1 MHFPSKVVAITG
13 LLLSLLATGVQ
24 AEVSSTTKHTSRED
38 RYSFPINAE
47 EISHRLFTPS
57 LISNSSPELCSAFE
71 KEIEHGQGPSRST
84 PEAITDAGNML
95 EVPIAPISLPFASRL
110 TSESAV
116 IQNEGKQQTVLM
128 RATGSWGGG
137 AYSDHGVY
145 LKDGVVSTSEIP
157 WDSELEDWT
166 PVFHQI
172 RVGWPF
178 EALTAS
184 NTLYLVKSS
193 SDKPEQ
199 PSDSVGL
206 YQVHPSGELE
216 QLCLVRAAPIMSLQG
231 RNVLLGKQTDNSPTL
246 AVNIPPK
253 LNQFFDDLDK
263 IDGGSSYGGCGT
275 GRAWSYH
282 EQGRISSRVT
292 SLVSPWAPIYTNSAT
307 LYDTGNII
315 RLGFNPLNSDVVLTF
330 LNDWG
335 LASLYNY
342 RIIKHIKDDIPEA
355 QKALADFYKE
365 EFGLKDESANKAAAL
380 NVGRIITASLELWS
394 FHDWDVSEEENLDLD
409 SFAKKYRE
417 KLTNHKALPDWYV
430 RKAIL
435 NDMQELVQ
443 ETSKEDLIASG
454 QGIPEPLVIYGLDD
468 PEMTK
473 LLIAKG
479 MDVNAPN
486 WFGKTALM
494 YAAQWN
500 MPQMVKLLIE
510 THADVNAATT
520 PVGQQVCDSGPT
532 ITGRTA
538 LMYAAENA
546 SLPVIQTLLDA
557 GADKTKKDSTNRRA
571 WNYLMGNRLQVVNPN
586 LKGNDLETAKQLLE
600 FDVSKE

>member
-1 MHFPSKVVAITG
+1 
-13 LLLSLLATGVQ
+13 
-24 AEVSSTTKHTSRED
+24 
-38 RYSFPINAE
+38 
-47 EISHRLFTPS
+47 
-57 LISNSSPELCSAFE
+57 
-71 KEIEHGQGPSRST
+71 
-84 PEAITDAGNML
+84 
-95 EVPIAPISLPFASRL
+95 
-110 TSESAV
+110 
-116 IQNEGKQQTVLM
+116 
-128 RATGSWGGG
+128 
-137 AYSDHGVY
+137 
-145 LKDGVVSTSEIP
+145 
-157 WDSELEDWT
+157 
-166 PVFHQI
+166 
-172 RVGWPF
+172 
-178 EALTAS
+178 
-184 NTLYLVKSS
+184 
-193 SDKPEQ
+193 
-199 PSDSVGL
+199 
-206 YQVHPSGELE
+206 
-216 QLCLVRAAPIMSLQG
+216 
-231 RNVLLGKQTDNSPTL
+231 
-246 AVNIPPK
+246 
-253 LNQFFDDLDK
+253 
-263 IDGGSSYGGCGT
+263 
-275 GRAWSYH
+275 
-282 EQGRISSRVT
+282 
-292 SLVSPWAPIYTNSAT
+292 
-307 LYDTGNII
+307 
-315 RLGFNPLNSDVVLTF
+315 
-330 LNDWG
+330 
-335 LASLYNY
+335 
-342 RIIKHIKDDIPEA
+342 
-355 QKALADFYKE
+355 
-365 EFGLKDESANKAAAL
+365 
-380 NVGRIITASLELWS
+380 
-394 FHDWDVSEEENLDLD
+394 VSEEENLDLD